1 MTVDQA
7 LAKAQTSTEAA
18 MKKAGYPK

>member
-7 LAKAQTSTEAA
+7 LAKAQASSTNV
-18 MKKAGYPK
+18 MKKAGYLK